1 MKNFNYHGGSLKNPI
16 CRGGHE
22 KAIYRGNNCLKM
34 GGGGLG
40 QFADLRRRLGKK
52 ERGGVFKGGVPIGK
66 IKSSLFHCFHFL
78 KKSPNNKNE

>member
-1 MKNFNYHGGSLKNPI
+1 MG
-16 CRGGHE
+16 
-22 KAIYRGNNCLKM
+22 

-40 QFADLRRRLGKK
+40 QFVDLRRRLGKK

>member
-1 MKNFNYHGGSLKNPI
+1 MPKN
-16 CRGGHE
+16 
-22 KAIYRGNNCLKM
+22 

-40 QFADLRRRLGKK
+40 QFVDLRRRLGKK

>member
-1 MKNFNYHGGSLKNPI
+1 MPKN
-16 CRGGHE
+16 
-22 KAIYRGNNCLKM
+22 

-78 KKSPNNKNE
+78 KKSPNNKNESHAQVTDNPYVKCVQACTPSPYVLHMRVF